1 LLWVH
6 DWFHKFDLEG
16 EDDAFDDEMMRD
28 VRRDELKFLTNIFRL
43 FLQSG
48 VDPFS
53 VISSE
58 DLIECYDDYSYQ
70 EGTFLSVADIVEDT
84 RTVALPSV
92 VAPDR
97 STEWIAVWE
106 DAFGALEKA
115 LQEAFAQKK
124 LPPPELPSS

>member
-1 LLWVH
+1 
-6 DWFHKFDLEG
+6 
-16 EDDAFDDEMMRD
+16 
-28 VRRDELKFLTNIFRL
+28 
-43 FLQSG
+43 
-48 VDPFS
+48 
-53 VISSE
+53 
-58 DLIECYDDYSYQ
+58 
-70 EGTFLSVADIVEDT
+70 
-84 RTVALPSV
+84 V